1 MLPPGAQTLLCT
13 YISDN
18 PCVFC
23 NESQSCSFPSSF
35 RWCDKEL
42 EVPIS
47 PSRPTA
53 SKVLLYPSG
62 AVAETECLILDIR
75 MPGMDGLQL
84 QSCLNDS
91 GAGVPIIFLTAHDDA
106 KSRRLA
112 IDGGALDFLAKPFE
126 ANSLLVAV
134 RNALTRHAVNRRG
147 A

>member
-1 MLPPGAQTLLCT
+1 MSRAQHTNKVSVVDDEESIRDSTRMLLRSAGYQVSTFA
-13 YISDN
+13 SA
-18 PCVFC
+18 
-23 NESQSCSFPSSF
+23 
-35 RWCDKEL
+35 EL
-42 EVPIS
+42 FL
-47 PSRPTA
+47 
-53 SKVLLYPSG
+53 KSG

-134 RNALTRHAVNRRG
+134 QNALTRHAVNRRG